1 MNTRICRITL
11 LLIGLLL
18 LGSGCGISKPY
29 REMSMQKASEWMEKE
44 SGYLLVDVRTA
55 EEYEEGHIPGAI
67 LLPIEEIRKG
77 KLDALPDPDQT
88 LLIYCRTGR
97 RAEDAAAI
105 LVKEG
110 YSNVYAIGGIFD
122 WTGEIVSGP
131 GGGPEDG
138 SSFQ

>member
-1 MNTRICRITL
+1 MNARICRITL

-18 LGSGCGISKPY
+18 LGTGCGISKPY

-67 LLPIEEIRKG
+67 LLPIEEIREG
-77 KLDALPDPDQT
+77 KLDTLPDHDQT
-88 LLIYCRTGR
+88 LLVYCRTGR

-131 GGGPEDG
+131 GGGPGDG

>member
-122 WTGEIVSGP
+122 WTGG
-131 GGGPEDG
+131 
-138 SSFQ
+138 

>member
-1 MNTRICRITL
+1 
-11 LLIGLLL
+11 
-18 LGSGCGISKPY
+18 
-29 REMSMQKASEWMEKE
+29 MSMQKASEWMEKE

-67 LLPIEEIRKG
+67 LLPIEEIREG
-77 KLDALPDPDQT
+77 KLDTLPDHDQT
-88 LLIYCRTGR
+88 ILVYCRTGR

-131 GGGPEDG
+131 GGGPGDG

>member
-1 MNTRICRITL
+1 MNARICRITL

-18 LGSGCGISKPY
+18 LGTGCGISKPY

-67 LLPIEEIRKG
+67 LLPIEEIREG
-77 KLDALPDPDQT
+77 KLDTLPDHDQT
-88 LLIYCRTGR
+88 LLVYCRTGR

-110 YSNVYAIGGIFD
+110 YSNVCAIGGIFD

-131 GGGPEDG
+131 GGGPGDG